1 MRFDRS
7 LKSALSKECSSAAA
21 LGFALSLLVCAG
33 GCGDQREATPAIE
46 SPQRTLRIGLIPEQN
61 IFTQKTRFKPLAAY
75 LSEKANVNIELKVLS
90 RYGNI
95 IQNFVSN
102 RLDGAFFG
110 SFTGA
115 LAHRKLGVEALA
127 RPEYLDGTSTYHGL
141 LFVRSD
147 SGIANANDMKGK
159 RFVFVDKATTAGW
172 LLPLYYFK
180 TQGIEDYRSW
190 LKEAY
195 FAGSHESAIYDVL
208 ERTADIGAAKNTVFS
223 RLADADPRV
232 SEELVILARS
242 PKVPANGLCVRGDL
256 EGPLKIKLREAL
268 LSLERDPEAA
278 EVLEAFGA
286 RRFIET
292 VEADY
297 ASVFEYAEKIGL
309 DLETYDYMND

>member
-1 MRFDRS
+1 MKRVFSRGVGS
-7 LKSALSKECSSAAA
+7 AA
-21 LGFALSLLVCAG
+21 LGILAAGLLLGAAGCAE
-33 GCGDQREATPAIE
+33 REEAVFTIE
-46 SPQRTLRIGLIPEQN
+46 APRRALRIGLIPEQN
-61 IFTQKTRFKPLAAY
+61 IFSQKARYKPLAAY
-75 LSEKANVNIELKVLS
+75 LSKRADVQIELKVLS

-127 RPEYLDGTSTYHGL
+127 RPEYLDGTSAYHGL
-141 LFVRSD
+141 LFVRMD
-147 SGIANANDMKGK
+147 SGIANANDMRGK

-180 TQGIEDYRSW
+180 TQGIEDYHSW
-190 LKEAY
+190 LRETY
-195 FAGSHESAIYDVL
+195 FAGTHESAIYDVL

-223 RLADADPRV
+223 RLASEDPRITD
-232 SEELVILARS
+232 ELVILARS
-242 PKVPANGLCVRGDL
+242 PNVPENALCVRGDL
-256 EGPLKIKLREAL
+256 DTSLKLRLRNL
-268 LSLERDPEAA
+268 LLNMDQDPEAA
-278 EVLEAFGA
+278 AVLAEFGA
-286 RRFIET
+286 RRFIAT
-292 VEADY
+292 GKSDY

>member
-1 MRFDRS
+1 MRASCS
-7 LKSALSKECSSAAA
+7 LTSALSKRCGDAAA
-21 LGFALSLLVCAG
+21 LAFALSLLVCVA
-33 GCGDQREATPAIE
+33 GCGERAEVAPAID
-46 SPQRTLRIGLIPEQN
+46 SPRRTLRIGLIPEQN
-61 IFTQKTRFKPLAAY
+61 IFTQKKRYKPLAAY
-75 LSEKANVNIELKVLS
+75 LSKQASVNIELKVLS

-141 LFVRSD
+141 LFVRRD
-147 SGIANANDMKGK
+147 SRIANANDMKGK

-180 TQGIEDYRSW
+180 MQGIDDYRSW

-195 FAGSHESAIYDVL
+195 FAGTHESAIYDVL

-223 RLADADPRV
+223 RLAGENSRVADD
-232 SEELVILARS
+232 LVILARS
-242 PKVPANGLCVRGDL
+242 PEVPENGLCVRGDL
-256 EGPLKIKLREAL
+256 EGLLKMRLREAL
-268 LSLERDPEAA
+268 LNMERDPEAA
-278 EVLEAFGA
+278 EVLETFGA
-286 RRFIET
+286 RRFIQT

-309 DLETYDYMND
+309 DLETYDYMNE